1 MYNNSWLIYIIYH
14 GVKKTSFL
22 SSLGNKVK
30 SAFEY
35 GMAAKGLF
43 DMGKGIYQGVST
55 YGPAIYNG
63 LRAIVITAATVAS
76 L

>member
-1 MYNNSWLIYIIYH
+1 MANLQNLPRR
-14 GVKKTSFL
+14 KKPSFL
-22 SSLGNKVK
+22 TSLGNKVK
-30 SAFEY
+30 TAFEY

-55 YGPAIYNG
+55 YGPAIYNAA
-63 LRAIVITAATVAS
+63 RSIAPTAAAVAAI

>member
-1 MYNNSWLIYIIYH
+1 MANLQNLPRRKRPSFFSSI
-14 GVKKTSFL
+14 GNEVKT
-22 SSLGNKVK
+22 
-30 SAFEY
+30 AFEY

-55 YGPAIYNG
+55 YGPMLYNAAKAIG
-63 LRAIVITAATVAS
+63 PTATTIAAI

>member
-1 MYNNSWLIYIIYH
+1 MANLQNLPRR
-14 GVKKTSFL
+14 KKPSFL
-22 SSLGNKVK
+22 SSVGNKVK
-30 SAFEY
+30 TAFEY

-55 YGPAIYNG
+55 YGPMIYNAAK
-63 LRAIVITAATVAS
+63 AIGPAASTIATI